1 MSKTDRPNSGARVT
15 VIGTGGTIASCGADS
30 LDLTG
35 YIERK
40 KHLTIHGLMDQFPEV
55 HRVAQVTAVPYENFA
70 SQAIGPRQ
78 WQELAARVQELAAAR
93 PSPHG
98 IVITHGTATLEE
110 TAYFLNLVLKVT
122 CPVVLVGSQRPATAL
137 GTDAGMNLFN
147 AVRVAAAPGSRGRGV
162 LVLLNDEIHAAREVT
177 KSSTLKLHTFRSPDF
192 GALGHTD
199 ADRVSYYRRLE
210 RRSAPDTAFD
220 VAGRESLPRVDIV
233 TSYAGADGALVRA
246 SVAAGAKGIVSAG
259 FAPGLG
265 TADEL
270 AALNSAA
277 ADGVVIAQSSR
288 VGSGRVAS
296 FGVAQPTPC
305 VTADNLTPQ
314 KARVLL
320 MLALAHTPDIA
331 TIQELFETH

>member
-1 MSKTDRPNSGARVT
+1 MSTSVEPDTTARVT
-15 VIGTGGTIASCGADS
+15 ILGTGGTIASRGADS

-40 KHLTIHGLMDQFPEV
+40 KHFTIDELMVQFPEV
-55 HRVAQVTAVPYENFA
+55 HRVAEITAVPYENFA

-78 WQELAARVQELAAAR
+78 WLELAARVQEIAAAQ
-93 PSPHG
+93 PAPDG

-110 TAYFLNLVLKVT
+110 TAYFLNLTLKVT

-137 GTDAGMNLFN
+137 GTDAGMNLLN
-147 AVRVAAAPGSRGRGV
+147 AVRVAAAPQSRGRGV
-162 LVLLNDEIHAAREVT
+162 LVLLNDEIHAAREVV

-192 GALGHTD
+192 GALGHAD
-199 ADRVSYYRRLE
+199 ADRVSYYRTPE
-210 RRSAPDTAFD
+210 RRRAPDTAFD
-220 VAGRESLPRVDIV
+220 VAGRETLPRVDV
-233 TSYAGADGALVRA
+233 VMSYAGADGALVQA
-246 SVAAGAKGIVSAG
+246 AVAAGAKGIVSAG

-270 AALNSAA
+270 AAFNDAA
-277 ADGVVIAQSSR
+277 ALGVVIVQSSR
-288 VGSGRVAS
+288 VGSGRVVS
-296 FGVAQPTPC
+296 FGVAQPAPC

-320 MLALAHTPDIA
+320 MLALAQTTDVAAIQRLFA
-331 TIQELFETH
+331 TH